1 MNKKTTRS
9 SAAAARRRKRVLK
22 RRIAVIALLLVIV
35 ILLVALGWFLIRSL
49 TQSVAT
55 GDKPI
60 SDPVTTTEITTTTK
74 PTYPTIAVTA
84 PITTPRIVLYDVTH
98 DTVLFSKDA
107 DERCY
112 PASLT
117 KLLTAALATELCG
130 PEEEFTVGTELS
142 LVQKGSSLANLQQ
155 GYRLTRDMIL
165 DALLLPSGNDAAY
178 TIAAHLGRKI
188 AEDETISD
196 VDAVRV
202 FVSRMNDKLVEL
214 GASNSHFSNPD
225 GFYSPDHYTTANDML
240 LIAKNAMKYDN
251 IQAAVAKTSASYV
264 LPSGQSVSWTN
275 SNQLL
280 NPSSPYYFEGATGMK
295 TGFTN
300 EAGHCLVAN
309 ATRNGAQ
316 MIAVIM
322 GGLSSDQ
329 RWSDAVALLNEAF
342 AAETA
347 HQAAAG

>member
-1 MNKKTTRS
+1 MKKPTPR
-9 SAAAARRRKRVLK
+9 SAAAARRKKRLWK

-35 ILLVALGWFLIRSL
+35 LLLAAIGWLLIRSL
-49 TQSVAT
+49 TEAVST
-55 GDKPI
+55 GDE
-60 SDPVTTTEITTTTK
+60 PVSGSPSTTAAETTTTTAK

-84 PITTPRIVLYDVTH
+84 PLTTPRIVLYDVTH
-98 DTVLFSKDA
+98 DTVLYSKDA

-117 KLLTAALATELCG
+117 KLLTATVATELCG

-142 LVQKGSSLANLQQ
+142 LVQPLSSLANLQQ

-178 TIAAHLGRKI
+178 VIAAHLGRKI
-188 AEDETISD
+188 AEDDTLSD

-202 FVSRMNDKLVEL
+202 FVNRMNDEL
-214 GASNSHFSNPD
+214 IEIGATSSHFSNPD
-225 GFYSPDHYTTANDML
+225 GYYSPDHYTTANDML
-240 LIAKNAMKYDN
+240 LIAKNAMQYDN
-251 IQAAVAKTSASYV
+251 IREAVAKTSVSYV

-275 SNQLL
+275 SNELID
-280 NPSSPYYFEGATGMK
+280 PSSPYYFEGATGMK

-300 EAGHCLVAN
+300 EAGHCVVAS
-309 ATRNGAQ
+309 ATRDGAE
-316 MIAVIM
+316 MIAVVM
-322 GGLSSDQ
+322 GGLSADQ

-342 AAETA
+342 AAEA
-347 HQAAAG
+347 SHQ